1 MQWGSGKPLLLAYYK
16 TISVPKAGLITK
28 HHVEN
33 DFTQHLA
40 CSLCRKHY
48 TFQRNAFSATT
59 GKNMQL
65 EICKPYQFTNYR
77 SSVMLVIG
85 ESQNIKE
92 ALAMIE
98 KNVLDVGTDEV
109 PGELLLKIKK
119 ELEVLTTQEARLIL
133 NLLGPLLSAQHPK

>member
-1 MQWGSGKPLLLAYYK
+1 
-16 TISVPKAGLITK
+16 
-28 HHVEN
+28 
-33 DFTQHLA
+33 
-40 CSLCRKHY
+40 
-48 TFQRNAFSATT
+48 
-59 GKNMQL
+59 MQL